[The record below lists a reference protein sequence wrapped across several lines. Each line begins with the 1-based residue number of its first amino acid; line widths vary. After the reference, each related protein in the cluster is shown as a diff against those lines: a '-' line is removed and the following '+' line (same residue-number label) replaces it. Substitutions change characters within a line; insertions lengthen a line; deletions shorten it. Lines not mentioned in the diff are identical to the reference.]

1 MGGMDPLRS
10 RRHVTLAV
18 LVLVL
23 VVVAVAATAGRVSSS
38 RAAAGATV
46 TVDLRALRQVMQGFG
61 TSERAWSDPHLSQS
75 PTTRIPESAQR
86 EILTALYRR
95 LGLTRV
101 RNVLDNGIQR
111 SPGAPLDFSG
121 RRADDHI
128 AFVKQA
134 KPYGLRVFFP
144 GPVYLEDF
152 MQEDNVD
159 AFVDWAMQM
168 LEHWRAKG
176 LEPALYSPLNEPA
189 ISHDLSPEWMHQ
201 AVLRLGERMRRA
213 GLKTK
218 LVIPDDEN
226 PTAAYRRASAVLVDP
241 AARKYVAAVA
251 FHIYK
256 GDESDWPP
264 LRQLASR
271 YGLPLWMTEYND
283 LDWGSWPGAL
293 GWARTVHDLITVG
306 GVNAVDYLWGFFG
319 DWVKPGGTMIA
330 LRFDNGTYQG
340 LSYTPIYW
348 VTGQWSR
355 YVRPGYRR
363 VDARGST
370 ESLRVSAYTGQG
382 RVVVV
387 AINSDGGPQ
396 TLRLRLTGARVR
408 GPVSGVRTSA
418 SEQWRPL
425 PRIALRG
432 GSFSAT
438 LAPQSVTTFVF
449 RRS

>member
-1 MGGMDPLRS
+1 MEAPRN
-10 RRHVTLAV
+10 RRLAAV
-18 LVLVL
+18 AL
-23 VVVAVAATAGRVSSS
+23 VVAAAAVAATVGAIGGWSSSS
-38 RAAAGATV
+38 RTASSTNV
-46 TVDLRALRQVMQGFG
+46 TVDLHALRQVIQGFG
-61 TSERAWSDPHLSQS
+61 TSERVWADPHLSEAS
-75 PTTRIPESAQR
+75 PTRIPESAQR

-101 RNVLDNGIQR
+101 RDVLDNGIQA

-121 RRADDHI
+121 KRADDHI

-134 KPYGLRVFFP
+134 RPYGLRTFFP

-152 MQEDNVD
+152 MTENNVD

-176 LEPALYSPLNEPA
+176 LEPPLYAPLNEPA

-201 AVLRLGERMRRA
+201 AVLRLGQRMRKA
-213 GLKTK
+213 GLETK

-226 PTAAYRRASAVLVDP
+226 PVAAYRRAVAVLADP

-271 YGLPLWMTEYND
+271 YGLPLWMTEIYD
-283 LDWGSWPGAL
+283 PAWGSWPGAL
-293 GWARTVHDLITVG
+293 GWARTVNDLITVG
-306 GVNAVDYLWGFFG
+306 GVNAVDYIWGFFG

-330 LRFDNGTYQG
+330 LHFDEGVYQR

-348 VTGQWSR
+348 ITGQWSR

-363 VDARGST
+363 VEARGST
-370 ESLRVSAYTGQG
+370 DSLLVSAYTGRG

-387 AINSDGGPQ
+387 AVNSDRDPQ
-396 TLRLRLTGARVR
+396 VLRLGVTGGRVR
-408 GPVSGVRTSA
+408 GSVSAVRTSA
-418 SEQWRPL
+418 SEEWRPL
-425 PRIALRG
+425 PRETLRN
-432 GSFSAT
+432 GSFTAELT
-438 LAPQSVTTFVF
+438 PHSVTTFVLH
-449 RRS
+449 RPG